1 MPRFSLIPKEVKFY
15 DLFEKAA
22 ENLLKAAK
30 ELAEL
35 LKNYENV
42 KIKVKHISELEHEG
56 DMITHSIMEKLH
68 STFVTPIDREDIA
81 QLTHQLDDMLD
92 LIEAG
97 ASTMILYN
105 VAQPTECSHHVAD
118 IIVDMAER
126 LCRVM
131 PLLRQKKQMKQV
143 LAECVELNRLE
154 NEADQHFRE
163 AITDLFAAENPDPIY
178 IIKWRE
184 IYEIL
189 EAATD
194 RAEDVANALEG
205 IVLKYA

>member
-1 MPRFSLIPKEVKFY
+1 VPRFSLIPKEIKFY

-35 LKNYENV
+35 FKNYENV
-42 KIKVKHISELEHEG
+42 KIRVKQISELEHRG

-81 QLTHQLDDMLD
+81 LLTNKLDDMLD
-92 LIEAG
+92 LIEAA
-97 ASTMILYN
+97 ASTMILYS
-105 VAQPTECSHHVAD
+105 VLQPTDCSQHVAD

-126 LCRVM
+126 LCKAM
-131 PLLRQKKQMKQV
+131 PMLRRKKLMKQV
-143 LAECVELNRLE
+143 LVECVELNRLE

-163 AITDLFAAENPDPIY
+163 AITELFTAENPDPIY

-189 EAATD
+189 ETATD
-194 RAEDVANALEG
+194 RAEDVANTLEG